1 MKREKNY
8 KTARLIEALEYI
20 DVRFIEEA
28 AEKIKPRPTGQA
40 FYGKPSRSKA
50 LRQFLA
56 LAACV
61 LLLSAAIP
69 AITYLAN
76 HLPDIVA
83 FFIGDETTGTDP
95 ELTHPETPPEETTIP
110 APETTEETTEI
121 YHETTEEP
129 WPSTTAPREE
139 TASPEETTAE
149 ETTEEEITSPPEP
162 EYDGSRGLEYRIVGD
177 HAVLVGIGTCTD
189 ADVIVASVYNGV
201 PVTDISAAFLY
212 ADHVKS
218 VTIPEGVTVIGSSTF
233 LGCNNLEKVF
243 IPSSVTKIME
253 PAFVHLDALA
263 EISVAE
269 GNKRYYV
276 KNNCLIDREEKSCSA
291 ASRDAAFRTTEAL
304 LS

>member
-28 AEKIKPRPTGQA
+28 AEKIKTRPTGQA

-95 ELTHPETPPEETTIP
+95 ELTHPETPPTETSR
-110 APETTEETTEI
+110 APETTFNTDPE
-121 YHETTEEP
+121 
-129 WPSTTAPREE
+129 TTAPLYDG
-139 TASPEETTAE
+139 TTAE
-149 ETTEEEITSPPEP
+149 PEP
-162 EYDGSRGLEYRIVGD
+162 EHNGSYGLEYKMNEDGKSAMLFHR
-177 HAVLVGIGTCTD
+177 GICTD
-189 ADVIVASVYNGV
+189 ENVIVASVWNGV
-201 PVTDISAAFLY
+201 PVTRISEAALAEY
-212 ADHVKS
+212 VKYKT
-218 VTIPEGVTVIGSSTF
+218 VTIPE
-233 LGCNNLEKVF
+233 
-243 IPSSVTKIME
+243 SVTAIDMR
-253 PAFVHLDALA
+253 AFKNCTGLENVVLHDGISYIGADAFENCVSLT
-263 EISVAE
+263 EITLPKSLEWIQTGLFANCINLQKVII
-269 GNKRYYV
+269 GNEVER
-276 KNNCLIDREEKSCSA
+276 
-291 ASRDAAFRTTEAL
+291 
-304 LS
+304 

>member
-1 MKREKNY
+1 MKREKNF
-8 KTARLIEALEYI
+8 KTAKLIEALEYI

-40 FYGKPSRSKA
+40 FYGKPSRSKT

-61 LLLSAAIP
+61 LLLSATIP

-83 FFIGDETTGTDP
+83 FFTGDETTDTDP
-95 ELTHPETPPEETTIP
+95 ELTHTETPPEETTIP

-149 ETTEEEITSPPEP
+149 ETTAEETTAEETTEEETTSPPEP
-162 EYDGSRGLEYRIVGD
+162 EYDGSRGLLSATVSG
-177 HAVLVGIGTCTD
+177 LGT
-189 ADVIVASVYNGV
+189 
-201 PVTDISAAFLY
+201 L
-212 ADHVKS
+212 
-218 VTIPEGVTVIGSSTF
+218 
-233 LGCNNLEKVF
+233 
-243 IPSSVTKIME
+243 
-253 PAFVHLDALA
+253 
-263 EISVAE
+263 
-269 GNKRYYV
+269 
-276 KNNCLIDREEKSCSA
+276 
-291 ASRDAAFRTTEAL
+291 
-304 LS
+304 

>member
-95 ELTHPETPPEETTIP
+95 ELTHPKRRELQKPRSTPTPKP
-110 APETTEETTEI
+110 PL
-121 YHETTEEP
+121 
-129 WPSTTAPREE
+129 PSTTARRL
-139 TASPEETTAE
+139 SP
-149 ETTEEEITSPPEP
+149 
-162 EYDGSRGLEYRIVGD
+162 
-177 HAVLVGIGTCTD
+177 
-189 ADVIVASVYNGV
+189 N
-201 PVTDISAAFLY
+201 
-212 ADHVKS
+212 
-218 VTIPEGVTVIGSSTF
+218 
-233 LGCNNLEKVF
+233 
-243 IPSSVTKIME
+243 PS
-253 PAFVHLDALA
+253 
-263 EISVAE
+263 
-269 GNKRYYV
+269 
-276 KNNCLIDREEKSCSA
+276 
-291 ASRDAAFRTTEAL
+291 TTEATVL
-304 LS
+304 NTR